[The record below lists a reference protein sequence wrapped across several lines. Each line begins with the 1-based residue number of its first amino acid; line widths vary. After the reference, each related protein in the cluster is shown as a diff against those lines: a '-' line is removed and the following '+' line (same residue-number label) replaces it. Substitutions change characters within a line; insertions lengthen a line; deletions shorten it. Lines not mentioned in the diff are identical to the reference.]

1 MSRKKKR
8 PLPPRTLRMNRHGRL
23 KTARSWLELQR
34 GRPPQRIARSYRQ
47 RFGVDWLCAIAELTA
62 LGIQFP
68 VQWLEQIAL
77 TLENARL
84 ARVRRRAE
92 RNKETHGAGEIE
104 SDDTFAFIAGYTEG
118 GAPFGVTWEEWSE
131 IEKSQRSAMIG
142 PAPDVTSLGSD
153 DADQL
158 PF

>member
-1 MSRKKKR
+1 MSRKKKG
-8 PLPPRTLRMNRHGRL
+8 PPPPRTLRMNRHGQL
-23 KTARSWLELQR
+23 QSARSWLELQR

-68 VQWLEQIAL
+68 ERWLEQIAL
-77 TLENARL
+77 TLEHARL

-92 RNKETHGAGEIE
+92 RNKETRDASEIE
-104 SDDTFAFIAGYTEG
+104 SDDTFAFIAGHTEG

-131 IEKSQRSAMIG
+131 IEKSQRSALLG
-142 PAPDVTSLGSD
+142 PAPDVTSLRLD